1 MHKTGSKDLKLEDIS
16 IRNQVRPGD
25 AGYITYMHGWIYN
38 KEYNY
43 TTVFEGYVAQSFYD
57 FLMNYDPNKDRL
69 WVAEHNDEIVGS
81 IAILGHGERAQLRWF
96 LLHPD
101 YRGIGLGKHLLN
113 EAIAYCRQK
122 GFKTVYLDTT
132 DDLDQA
138 IGMYT
143 RAGFVIVAE
152 KENHTWSDNLMEL
165 EFELNLVD
173 LR

>member
-1 MHKTGSKDLKLEDIS
+1 MNKTGNKDLKLEDIS

-25 AGYITYMHGWIYN
+25 AGYLTYMHGWIYN

-57 FLMNYDPNKDRL
+57 FLMNYDPNRDRQ
-69 WVAEHNDEIVGS
+69 WVAEHNNEIVGF

-101 YRGIGLGKHLLN
+101 YRGIRLGKHLLN

-132 DDLDQA
+132 DDLDRA

-143 RAGFVIVAE
+143 RAGFVKVAE
-152 KENHTWSDNLMEL
+152 KENHTWSDHLMEL
-165 EFELNLVD
+165 EFELNLED
-173 LR
+173 LK